1 MPSAE
6 YDLRYLQAGVP
17 LLENYLLST
26 EIYWPIGVSSP
37 AGEPPYPR
45 LTLGGLLLAQ
55 ARLHARQDLSSVQ
68 RAELARLD
76 EQINETRSHWRVAWG
91 QKAAHELQARLKLWR
106 DFLEE
111 VRDNS
116 EANIDRYTY
125 EVQRRV
131 MLHLLEPEAE
141 AVPKGQFELLRAMD
155 KMLSGVFVSGDFIWD
170 HAYQPGFPA
179 DTFWYLY
186 GKPAILS

>member
-17 LLENYLLST
+17 LLENYLLSP

-55 ARLHARQDLSSVQ
+55 ARLHARQDLSTVQ
-68 RAELARLD
+68 RAELASLD
-76 EQINETRSHWRVAWG
+76 EQIDETRARWRVAWG
-91 QKAAHELQARLKLWR
+91 QKAAHELQSRLKLWGN
-106 DFLEE
+106 FLDEY
-111 VRDNS
+111 RDNP

-131 MLHLLEPEAE
+131 MLHLLEPDAE
-141 AVPKGQFELLRAMD
+141 AVPEVQFELWRGMD
-155 KMLSGVFVSGDFIWD
+155 KMLRGVFVSGDFIWD
-170 HAYQPGFPA
+170 PVYQPGFPA
-179 DTFWYLY
+179 DTYWYLY
-186 GKPAILS
+186 GKPASKS